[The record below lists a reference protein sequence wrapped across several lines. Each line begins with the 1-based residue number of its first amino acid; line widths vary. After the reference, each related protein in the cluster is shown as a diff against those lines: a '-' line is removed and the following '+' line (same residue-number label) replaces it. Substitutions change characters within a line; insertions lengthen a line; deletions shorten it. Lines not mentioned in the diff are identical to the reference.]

1 MIATVVTCA
10 LVGIDA
16 HPVLVEVDLAT
27 GIPHTRTI
35 GLPDS
40 SVRESKDRVR
50 AALRNAGFEIPP
62 RRVTVNLAPAHLRK
76 QGAAYDL
83 PIALATLAASGHPV
97 KDHLGGVAVAGE
109 LALDG
114 SVRPI
119 RGALAITAAARAAG
133 CARIVLPRAN
143 AAEAALVEDV
153 AVVPTSHL
161 GEAVAVLTGV
171 QPAEPQPPT
180 PHVFAGDPA
189 ADVDLAEVRGQE
201 YAKRAVEVAAAGGHN
216 LLLIGPPGAGKT
228 MLARRIPTL
237 LPALEFAEA
246 LAVTRIHSAAGLL
259 GDRPILATRPFRAP
273 HHTVS
278 SAGLFGGGSANPRP
292 GELALA
298 HHGVLFLDELPE
310 FRRDVLEG
318 LRQPLEDRTVT
329 IARGAW
335 RVTYP
340 AASMLVAAMNP
351 CPCGFRGDPLRG
363 CRCTPQQL
371 AHYVTKLSG
380 PLLDRIDL
388 HVEVAPVRSKE
399 LAGAHDGESS
409 AAVAARIATAR
420 ARQQARLGPARCNA
434 EMTARELHAH
444 ARPDAAGATLVERA
458 MTKLGLSARAYT
470 RVLKV
475 ARTIADLAGASQVGA
490 AHVAEA
496 IQYRALDRDR
506 RA

>member
-27 GIPHTRTI
+27 GIPQTQTI

-40 SVRESKDRVR
+40 TVRESKDRVR

-62 RRVTVNLAPAHLRK
+62 RRVTVNLSPAHLRK

-83 PIALATLAASGHPV
+83 PIALAMLAASGHPV
-97 KDHLGGVAVAGE
+97 KDHLGRVAVAGE

-114 SVRPI
+114 SVRSI
-119 RGALAITAAARAAG
+119 RGALAITAAARTAG
-133 CARIVLPRAN
+133 CARIVVPRAN

-153 AVVPTSHL
+153 AVIPTSHL
-161 GEAVAVLTGV
+161 REAVAVLTGA
-171 QPAEPQPPT
+171 QPAEPHPPPRALAT
-180 PHVFAGDPA
+180 APA
-189 ADVDLAEVRGQE
+189 ADVDLAEIRGQE

-237 LPALEFAEA
+237 LPALDFAEA

-259 GDRPILATRPFRAP
+259 GDRPLLAVRPFRAP

-318 LRQPLEDRTVT
+318 LRQPLEDRAVT

-371 AHYVTKLSG
+371 AHYVAKLSG

-388 HVEVAPVRSKE
+388 HVEVAPVRSRD
-399 LAGAHDGESS
+399 LTGPGDGEPS
-409 AAVAARIATAR
+409 ADVAARIAAAR
-420 ARQQARLGPARCNA
+420 ARQHARLGPARCNA
-434 EMTARELHAH
+434 EMTARELHAF
-444 ARPDAAGATLVERA
+444 ARPDAPGATLVERA

-475 ARTIADLAGASQVGA
+475 ARTIADLAGTPQIGA

-496 IQYRALDRDR
+496 IQYRALDRER
-506 RA
+506 